1 MLVALLF
8 KCWAFIETILLANV
22 CVLKKAKVNTPNPTT
37 IAQSFITNKRDMPTP
52 INNKAPCKRISG
64 PNLSDKTPAI
74 TDPIIPATYIIKIMA
89 TR

>member
-52 INNKAPCKRISG
+52 STTKHLAKEFPVPICRIK
-64 PNLSDKTPAI
+64 LQL
-74 TDPIIPATYIIKIMA
+74 
-89 TR
+89 